1 MCWLE
6 KDGDDGTVIIEQ
18 GIIYIVDK
26 ILTFSFVYFVKKRKK
41 IIIMSCAL
49 GLSSK
54 KENFI
59 VLIIDI

>member
-6 KDGDDGTVIIEQ
+6 KDEDDGTVIIGQ
-18 GIIYIVDK
+18 DIIYIVDK
-26 ILTFSFVYFVKKRKK
+26 ILTFSFVYFFKKRKK

-54 KENFI
+54 KESFFTFNN
-59 VLIIDI
+59 